1 MRMGCTKHSSQ
12 PTAEERR
19 QGGSTAAFV
28 EENII
33 ILVDEAGEEHEF
45 ILLEILEIEEGIY
58 AVLLP
63 FEDPEEG
70 VVVLRIEKDSEGQD
84 VLLSVDEEEF
94 EMVREVLEALDD

>member
-1 MRMGCTKHSSQ
+1 M
-12 PTAEERR
+12 
-19 QGGSTAAFV
+19 